1 MPSLRSL
8 LPAAAVLLGL
18 AAGPAGAAAP
28 AAAPSPAPAMT
39 ATAAG
44 SAAGERAIPA
54 GAFVDGIGVNL
65 DPRDGRAVAALR
77 AAGLRHLRAAA
88 PVGPDDRGGRPCAP

>member
-77 AAGLRHLRAAA
+77 AAGFRHLRAAA
-88 PVGPDDRGGRPCAP
+88 PWARTTRGGRPCAP